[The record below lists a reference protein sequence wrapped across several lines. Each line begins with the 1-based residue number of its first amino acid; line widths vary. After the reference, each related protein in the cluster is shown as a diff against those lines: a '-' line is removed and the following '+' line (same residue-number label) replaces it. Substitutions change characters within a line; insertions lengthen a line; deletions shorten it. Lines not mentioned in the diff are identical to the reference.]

1 MTRPKRLRPVDDD
14 AAQIARAHLGASPDD
29 PCGDLSESRT
39 GGREPICLGAGGLPE
54 TIRVLGGSVGSQV
67 IPNTYVT
74 DGRVVHVDEVS
85 GTAVAKVQGDE
96 DSLLP
101 VTSST
106 LTPPLLARLLAEHT
120 YTHKRMTPRD
130 GGNPYPAEATP
141 ATTALSAVL
150 SGKSWPG
157 LPPLHAIV
165 GAPVLRPDGTLLQRP
180 GYDAATGLYL
190 AGRVQLERV
199 PEQPTAAQVAESR
212 AFLLEVFLRDFPWTC
227 EADKANHLALMV
239 TPVLRPYTRALT
251 PFGVVS
257 ATMPGSGKTILTA
270 SIGMIYGQRVLS
282 WTHSDEELRKAITS
296 VLADQAGVVVFDN
309 LHEGAVI
316 DSPILARLITERVW
330 ADRTLG
336 KNSTVAY
343 PNDRL
348 WLATGNNLNV
358 GGDMASRTVLVQLDP
373 NMPNPEQ
380 RTGFAIGQLD
390 HWILNPANQRTVLWH
405 LLVLIAD
412 WIAAG
417 GPRAHGLA
425 MRQFTTWAEA
435 VGGLLAHHGV
445 PGFLANAGTVQQV
458 DEGAAE
464 WGAFLARWYEI
475 HGSAQLTASQVRAS
489 AEPPYAP
496 WPERPRDPWEGAFF
510 TDIKGN
516 PISPKALGVRLRGQ
530 VGRWR
535 GHYVLRKGHDPI
547 RNSGVYWVEVK

>member
-1 MTRPKRLRPVDDD
+1 MSRSKGRLRPVDD
-14 AAQIARAHLGASPDD
+14 AAGQITEAYVGALPAAGE
-29 PCGDLSESRT
+29 PSEDEPSEEET
-39 GGREPICLGAGGLPE
+39 GGRPALRIGSGPE
-54 TIRVLGGSVGSQV
+54 TIRRLAGSLDGQIV
-67 IPNTYVT
+67 PETYVS
-74 DGRVVHVDEVS
+74 DGRIAHVEEVS
-85 GTAVAKVQGDE
+85 GTTVTKVQGDE

-101 VTSST
+101 VTST
-106 LTPPLLARLLAEHT
+106 TITPPLLARLLAEHT
-120 YTHKRMTPRD
+120 YTYKVMRPKD
-130 GGNPYPAEATP
+130 GNPYRVETTP
-141 ATTALSAVL
+141 SAAALAAAL
-150 SGKSWPG
+150 AGKSWPG
-157 LPPLHAIV
+157 LPPLLGIV

-180 GYDAATGLYL
+180 GYDAATGVFL
-190 AGRVQLERV
+190 ARKVPLDPV
-199 PEQPTAAQVAESR
+199 PERPTAAQVAESR
-212 AFLLEVFLRDFPWTC
+212 RFLLEVFLRDFPWVSA
-227 EADKANHLALMV
+227 ADKANHLALMV

-330 ADRTLG
+330 ADRLLG
-336 KNSTVAY
+336 RNATAAI

-405 LLVLIAD
+405 LLVLIGD
-412 WIAAG
+412 WTAAG
-417 GPRAHGLA
+417 APKAAGLT

-435 VGGLLAHHGV
+435 VGGLLEHHGV
-445 PGFLANAGTVQQV
+445 PGFLANAGAVAQV

-464 WGAFLARWYEI
+464 WGAFLARWHAL
-475 HGSAQLTASQVRAS
+475 HGERPLTAAELRTS
-489 AEPPYAP
+489 ANPVGGWGEPA
-496 WPERPRDPWEGAFF
+496 RDPWDGVFF
-510 TDIKGN
+510 TDARGN
-516 PISPKALGVRLRGQ
+516 LLSNKSLGVRLRGQ

-535 GHYVLRKGHDPI
+535 GHYVLRKGHDPV
-547 RNSGVYWVEVK
+547 RNCGVYWVEAK